1 MNTQTIEKYTVS
13 VNKSQYSK
21 ENPAM
26 KQRRISLTLNT
37 LLVWVGRHIVRDH
50 HHGSEWFGAKEEGE
64 DFVFWFK
71 LKQDRDKA
79 EIFLA
84 EIQENGIPKNN
95 K

>member
-1 MNTQTIEKYTVS
+1 
-13 VNKSQYSK
+13 
-21 ENPAM
+21 
-26 KQRRISLTLNT
+26 
-37 LLVWVGRHIVRDH
+37 VGRHIVRDH

-84 EIQENGIPKNN
+84 EIQENGIPKNRN
-95 K
+95 